1 MTVPVQGLMRGFLR
15 TAAAASVVA
24 LVAAGCSEGGGGE
37 EGGEETA
44 GSIKVVMAQYSDA
57 TQPFWNQVVADF
69 EAEHPDIDVQLQ
81 VIDWNTLLQQVPT
94 WTQTRAFPDI
104 LNFNAYSQFAAED
117 LLHPVSEVADQALQ
131 DDIVDSLV
139 PNGELDGTAYGIPFI
154 ASVRS
159 LGYNT
164 GIFSEIGVSEPPAT
178 WSELVDVARLAKE
191 AGYTGYCLPFGAEES
206 QAEFSLWAWSNG
218 GGWQDDSGAWTINAP
233 ENLEA
238 LEFVRSMALDEQVTQ
253 PNPGKTNRTDGCW
266 QSFAQGDV
274 AMTAIMPLGTFQTS
288 FMADSDVEWASAPFP
303 RSSEDVPPFT
313 LGVTD
318 FLMAFKRPGNTEP
331 VRTFLSF
338 VFERDRY
345 LQFIQAEGFL
355 PTTESASR
363 AMADDP
369 VAGPGIELLPSA
381 QFYPATDPGWN
392 QVQSLVQNQLGTALD
407 ADGDPAAVL
416 DELQQAA
423 EQAD

>member
-1 MTVPVQGLMRGFLR
+1 MTVPVQRQTRRFLR
-15 TAAAASVVA
+15 MTTAAAVAA

-37 EGGEETA
+37 DGGEEAA

-57 TQPFWNQVVADF
+57 TQPFWTQVVTDF

-159 LGYNT
+159 LGYNS
-164 GIFSEIGVSEPPAT
+164 GIFAEIGVTEPPAT
-178 WSELVDVARLAKE
+178 WDELVQVAQQAKD
-191 AGYTGYCLPFGAEES
+191 AGYTGYCLPLGAEES

-218 GGWQDDSGAWTINAP
+218 GGWQDTSGQWTIDSA
-233 ENLEA
+233 ENTEA
-238 LEFVRSMALDEQVTQ
+238 LEFIRSMALDEQVTQ

-288 FMADSDVEWASAPFP
+288 FMADSDVEWASVPFP
-303 RSSEDVPPFT
+303 RATADVSPFT

-318 FLMAFKRPGNTEP
+318 FLMAFKRSGNTEP

-345 LQFIQAEGFL
+345 LEFIQAEGFL
-355 PTTESASR
+355 PTTESASQ
-363 AMADDP
+363 AMANDE
-369 VAGPGIELLPSA
+369 VAGPGIELLPTA
-381 QFYPATDPGWN
+381 QFYPATDPAWN
-392 QVQSLVQNQLGTALD
+392 QVQSLVQNQLGTAVEP
-407 ADGDPAAVL
+407 DGDPAAVL
-416 DELQQAA
+416 AELQQAA